1 MGFLLPAAGM
11 KGRIPAFPLPGGYS
25 SLTRGGGGGIGVYK
39 YYIFPSIEITSA
51 VGSHFVIT
59 SIL

>member
-25 SLTRGGGGGIGVYK
+25 SLTRGGVGGGFV
-39 YYIFPSIEITSA
+39 SIKQLTFLDENEK
-51 VGSHFVIT
+51 
-59 SIL
+59 